1 MTRTL
6 ENQTL
11 LYDANCPLCRV
22 YTKGFI
28 DAGMLDENGKK
39 PYCQLSEE
47 EQNFIDV
54 NRASNEIALV
64 DNQNKTVIYG
74 IDSLLKVIGFSFPW
88 MEQVGN
94 LKPVK
99 FFLKKLYSFISY
111 NRKVIIPSRI
121 NREIKLQCVPDF
133 SYKWRFGYIIFA
145 WLVSSLIVFNY
156 LFQIFQGFISFQLIT
171 IIIFIQMPFQYLF
184 LMKFDKETNLNYI
197 GNLITISL
205 FGSLILLPMY
215 ILKLFFNINSEFN
228 IIYFVLTIFVMIYE
242 HYRRLSVLELPKYL
256 MITWLFFNSLFNW
269 YFLSILN
276 FMNFIH

>member
-11 LYDANCPLCRV
+11 LYDADCPLCHV

-39 PYCQLSEE
+39 PYCQLSDE

-64 DNQNKTVIYG
+64 DNVNKTVIYG

-88 MEQVGN
+88 MEKVGN
-94 LKPVK
+94 WRPIK
-99 FFLKKLYSFISY
+99 FCLKKLYSFISY

-133 SYKWRFGYIIFA
+133 NYKYRFFYIIFA
-145 WLVSSLIVFNY
+145 WLTSSIVVFSFLKLLHLGYSNFNLIVF
-156 LFQIFQGFISFQLIT
+156 G
-171 IIIFIQMPFQYLF
+171 IFIQMLFQGLF
-184 LMKFDKETNLNYI
+184 LRKFDKEIALNYI

-205 FGSLILLPMY
+205 FGSLILMP
-215 ILKLFFNINSEFN
+215 ILITNLIINLNSSFNF
-228 IIYFVLTIFVMIYE
+228 IYFGITFLVLFYE
-242 HYRRLSVLELPKYL
+242 HYRRLCILELPKYL
-256 MITWLFFNSLFNW
+256 ALTWILLIGFMFYSL
-269 YFLSILN
+269 L
-276 FMNFIH
+276 